1 MLHDIDNS
9 LITWHWTLFRRTSVG
24 ASLALNLPEIKPM
37 THIYKESLSAKLSDT
52 VLPYP
57 ALLCN
62 NVCCTI
68 TDHICIFNKYANEI
82 AAVRLGL
89 GVF

>member
-1 MLHDIDNS
+1 
-9 LITWHWTLFRRTSVG
+9 
-24 ASLALNLPEIKPM
+24 M